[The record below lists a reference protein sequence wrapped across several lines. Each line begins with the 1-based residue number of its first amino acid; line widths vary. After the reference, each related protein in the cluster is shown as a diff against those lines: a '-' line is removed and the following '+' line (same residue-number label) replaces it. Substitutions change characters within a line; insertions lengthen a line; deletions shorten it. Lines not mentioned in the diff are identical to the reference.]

1 MPIRIPLSF
10 PTKDDLFQALE
21 HIGIRKSI
29 IDIISSESLVMDIK
43 SNQVLIKPGQVC
55 SHIYYV
61 LNGGFVCRYINYE
74 HETEKTIN
82 FYLNNLHPFMACLDS
97 YFTQSPT
104 SCELRAIAASQVL
117 ALPKK
122 TMDDLIIKDKN
133 LQALNDQLL
142 ITALM
147 EENDLKLKL
156 IAYKPDTLY
165 KYLLQEFPM
174 LIQKIPSKYI
184 AEFMGISAEW
194 LSKLKSK
201 QQNNS

>member
-1 MPIRIPLSF
+1 MNIPLSF
-10 PTKDDLFQALE
+10 DTPEGLFQALE
-21 HIGIRKSI
+21 LLGIEKSI
-29 IDIISSESLVMDIK
+29 IDTISSESSIIEIK
-43 SNQVLIKPGQVC
+43 SNQTLIKPGQVC
-55 SHIYYV
+55 SHLYYV

-74 HETEKTIN
+74 YETEKAIN
-82 FYLNNLHPFMACLDS
+82 FYLNDLHPFMACLDS

-104 SCELRAIAASQVL
+104 SCELRSISASQVL

-122 TMDDLIIKDKN
+122 TMDDLVLKDKN
-133 LQALNDQLL
+133 LKTLNDQLL

-156 IAYKPDTLY
+156 IAYKPDILY
-165 KYLLQEFPM
+165 KYLFHEFPM
-174 LIQKIPSKYI
+174 LIQKVPSKYI

-201 QQNNS
+201 QQK